1 MGHGSCP
8 RVTERS
14 TVLEINDGAMRCL
27 TRSILP
33 FVLVLALALAPTALR
48 AAEVLVFAAASTK
61 DAVEEIGRL
70 FAAAGLGEVTPV
82 FAASST
88 LAKQIENGAPADL
101 YLSADVRWMDYL
113 AERDLVAP
121 GSRIDLL
128 GNRLALVAPRNSD
141 WTLDLAAGAPLV
153 ERLGESRLAMG
164 DPDHVPAGRYG
175 KAALEALGFW
185 SAVEPKLARAS
196 DVRAALALV
205 ERGEAAAGIVY
216 TSDAAASKHVRV
228 VDTFPASSHPAIV
241 YPLARVAGHDRPEVL
256 AFYDFLAGPEARA
269 VFADHGFILLATDV
283 PTN

>member
-1 MGHGSCP
+1 MGHGPCP

-14 TVLEINDGAMRCL
+14 AALEINDGAMRCL
-27 TRSILP
+27 TRSIFP
-33 FVLVLALALAPTALR
+33 FVLVLAFALAPTALR

-88 LAKQIENGAPADL
+88 LAKQIDNGAPADL

-113 AERDLVAP
+113 AERDLVAS

-128 GNRLALVAPRNSD
+128 GNRLALVAPRDSD
-141 WTLDLAAGAPLV
+141 WTLDLAAGAPLA
-153 ERLGESRLAMG
+153 ERLGEGRLAMG

-175 KAALEALGFW
+175 KAALEALGLW
-185 SAVEPKLARAS
+185 SAVESNLARAG

-216 TSDAAASKHVRV
+216 TSDAAASKRVRV
-228 VDTFPASSHPAIV
+228 VDTFPASSHPEIV

-256 AFYDFLAGPEARA
+256 AFYDFLARPEART
-269 VFADHGFILLATDV
+269 VFADHGFIPLATDV
-283 PTN
+283 LAN